1 MNNSKVSIIVPVYNV
16 KDYLC
21 RCIDSILKQTYENL
35 EIILVDDGSNDGSSN
50 LCDMY
55 KKKDH
60 RILVIHKEN
69 GGLSDARNAGIKQST
84 GRFIMFIDS
93 DDYVDENIVNTL
105 YNNILSTGSDISICS
120 YYSVKNGLKS
130 SPHFSKKEFV
140 VKDKD
145 KFYNLY
151 NEYSGVTVSSCMKLY
166 KSEIFDHL
174 TFSKGTIHE
183 DEIIILDV
191 LKKSSKVS
199 YILEPLYYYEM
210 RDGSITKKFDIRKLD
225 VLPYMDKRIDYFK
238 SLNDSSLVE
247 MTKYKKLYIKLLL
260 IEDYYTYKVKNK
272 EHEVLKTVKKGI
284 KLEALKC
291 TFYKSLS
298 VKSKVNSAMA
308 FILPFCVYSK
318 LKGKMKR
325 K

>member
-1 MNNSKVSIIVPVYNV
+1 MNKKTISIIVPVYNV

-21 RCIDSILKQTYENL
+21 RCIDSILKQTYKNL
-35 EIILVDDGSNDGSSN
+35 EIILVDDGSNDGSSKI
-50 LCDMY
+50 CDNY
-55 KKKDH
+55 QKKDN
-60 RILVIHKEN
+60 RIIVIHKEN
-69 GGLSDARNAGIKQST
+69 GGLSDARNAGIKRST
-84 GRFIMFIDS
+84 GHFIMFIDS
-93 DDYVDENIVNTL
+93 DDYVDKNIVNTL
-105 YNNILSTGSDISICS
+105 YNNLLSTDSDISICS
-120 YYSVKNGLKS
+120 YYSVKNGIKS
-130 SPHFSKKEFV
+130 SPNYSKKEFV
-140 VKDKD
+140 VEDKD

-174 TFSKGTIHE
+174 AFSKGTIHE

-191 LKKSSKVS
+191 LRKAFKVS
-199 YILEPLYYYEM
+199 YLLEPLYYYEM

-238 SLNDSSLVE
+238 SLNDLSLVE

-260 IEDYYTYKVKNK
+260 IEDYYMYKVNNK
-272 EHEVLKTVKKGI
+272 DHKVLKTVKKGI

-291 TFYKSLS
+291 CFYKSLS
-298 VKSKVNSAMA
+298 VKSKVNSVMT
-308 FILPFCVYSK
+308 FILPLCVYSK
-318 LKGKMKR
+318 LKGKMRR